1 MGYPGHIWTH
11 GLEFVQRESEIKR
24 IFGGAPDASSLID
37 SYRVDYAVVG
47 PQERNVTAVKDRFF
61 AQFEKIGEIG
71 GYALYKVKSQ

>member
-47 PQERNVTAVKDRFF
+47 PQERNVTAVNDRFF